1 MPTDIDIAQNAT
13 LRPILDV
20 AAEIGLGSD
29 DLRPYGHTM
38 AKITPAALE
47 GRPARGK
54 LVLLTGMTPTPAG
67 EGKSTVGVG
76 LAQALRKLD
85 KNTMRCLREPS
96 LGPVFGI

>member
-20 AAEIGLGSD
+20 AAEIGLNSD

-38 AKITPAALE
+38 AKITPEALE

-54 LVLLTGMTPTPAG
+54 LVLL
-67 EGKSTVGVG
+67 
-76 LAQALRKLD
+76 
-85 KNTMRCLREPS
+85 
-96 LGPVFGI
+96 